1 MITMMSAGN
10 FLKYL
15 SIFFEGGTD
24 ADFTADFQN
33 SVNKILDWQPGKAKS
48 SDIKTYTEEATHNL
62 LTNAGNKA
70 SKLSFLDCY
79 DTTIKATG
87 YLYVFKKIRIN
98 NIGDLKINSPPNKFN
113 DLKSF

>member
-15 SIFFEGGTD
+15 SIFFEGVTD

-70 SKLSFLDCY
+70 FKLSFLDCY